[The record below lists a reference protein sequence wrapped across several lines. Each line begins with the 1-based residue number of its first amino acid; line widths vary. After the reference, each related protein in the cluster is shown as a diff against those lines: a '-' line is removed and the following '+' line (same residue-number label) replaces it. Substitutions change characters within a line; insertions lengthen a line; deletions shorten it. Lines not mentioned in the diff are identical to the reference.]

1 MQKYKSAQHERSG
14 RTAQPLLRLCRSLE
28 ERAVADL
35 EHLPAHGA
43 AHFACE
49 VEAGVGLVYRLA
61 LGAGEV
67 DEVSAV
73 FEHLRAAG
81 LFARLVRQVCRGY
94 RRAGRYGVAADV
106 CVD

>member
-1 MQKYKSAQHERSG
+1 M
-14 RTAQPLLRLCRSLE
+14 CLE

-35 EHLPAHGA
+35 DDLAFDRTAHLT
-43 AHFACE
+43 CE

-81 LFARLVRQVCRGY
+81 LFTRLVCEVRGRY
-94 RRAGRYGVAADV
+94 RRAWRYGVAADV